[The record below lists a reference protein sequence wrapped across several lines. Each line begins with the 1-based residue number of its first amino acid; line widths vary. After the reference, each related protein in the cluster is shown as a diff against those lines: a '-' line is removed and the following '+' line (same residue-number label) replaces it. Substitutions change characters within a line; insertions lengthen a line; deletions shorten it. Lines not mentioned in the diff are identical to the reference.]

1 MEQKK
6 KNTREKLV
14 ETAIDM
20 IWRNSYG
27 ATSVDNICKAADV
40 KKGSF
45 YHYFPSKVDLAVAA
59 MDTFA
64 EYMRPDV
71 DAVFSPS
78 IPPTE
83 RFEKFCDLVYEKQ
96 KETAEKYGRVC
107 GCPFVSLGSEMSGQD
122 ETLRQ
127 KVEEKMAQH
136 ELYYEN
142 ALRDM
147 VASALL
153 PPDTDVKTKAS
164 KIYAYVLGEVMIA
177 RINNDLSALKN
188 DLKSGVFRIINIEKF
203 VKEVETV

>member
-1 MEQKK
+1 MIQKK
-6 KNTREKLV
+6 KNTREKLI

-20 IWRNSYG
+20 IWRSSYG

-59 MDTFA
+59 MDTCA
-64 EYMRPDV
+64 EFMRPAV
-71 DAVFSPS
+71 DAVFSAS
-78 IPPTE
+78 IPPVK

-107 GCPFVSLGSEMSGQD
+107 GCPFVSLGSEISGQD
-122 ETLRQ
+122 EILRK
-127 KVEEKMAQH
+127 KVEQKMAEH

-147 VASALL
+147 VASGLL
-153 PPDTDVKTKAS
+153 SSDTDVKTKAS

-188 DLKSGVFRIINIEKF
+188 DLKAGVFRIINVKKFAQEK
-203 VKEVETV
+203 ETV